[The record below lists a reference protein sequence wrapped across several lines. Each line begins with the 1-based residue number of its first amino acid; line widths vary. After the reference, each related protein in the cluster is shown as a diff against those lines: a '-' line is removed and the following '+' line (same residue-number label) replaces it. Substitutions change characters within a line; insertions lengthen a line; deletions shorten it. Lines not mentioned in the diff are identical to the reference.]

1 MPSHDPGPLLDPP
14 ERTRDSLDSLET
26 RFRRAYG
33 RDMRPEERK
42 YFALVEPIARFDP
55 NAKTGQPEAVES
67 KPTVESKPEEPPA
80 TSDAEIADVP
90 ESHPPKAA

>member
-1 MPSHDPGPLLDPP
+1 MPDQDPGPLLNPP

-33 RDMRPEERK
+33 RDMTSEERK
-42 YFALVEPIARFDP
+42 YFGLVEPIARFDP
-55 NAKTGQPEAVES
+55 HAKSGQPEAVEAE
-67 KPTVESKPEEPPA
+67 PEESKPEEAPA
-80 TSDAEIADVP
+80 TSDAEIPDVP